1 MSDISAIIE
10 REIELTSRFLDLLAE
25 EQEVLKQGEIAALAD
40 LTARKPPFIE
50 QLNALSKQRIA
61 LLDLAPEVE
70 ERDAMKQWLILHG
83 DDQVAAVNW
92 EKLLK
97 LAREAKAMHEL
108 NAQLVDMHLRQTSEI
123 LNILNQS
130 SSGASLYG
138 SSGQSIP
145 ATGSRI
151 VDSA

>member
-1 MSDISAIIE
+1 MSDISAVIE
-10 REIELTSRFLDLLAE
+10 REIELTSRFIDLLSA
-25 EQEVLKQGEIAALAD
+25 EQEVLKRGDIAALPE

-50 QLNALSKQRIA
+50 QLNALTEQRTA
-61 LLDLAPEVE
+61 LLDLADGVAD
-70 ERDAMKQWLILHG
+70 RDAMNRWLTQNAG
-83 DDQVAAVNW
+83 DQTAAVNW

-97 LAREAKAMHEL
+97 LAGEAKALHEL

-123 LNILNQS
+123 LNILTQPS
-130 SSGASLYG
+130 TSASLYG
-138 SSGQSIP
+138 ASGQSMP